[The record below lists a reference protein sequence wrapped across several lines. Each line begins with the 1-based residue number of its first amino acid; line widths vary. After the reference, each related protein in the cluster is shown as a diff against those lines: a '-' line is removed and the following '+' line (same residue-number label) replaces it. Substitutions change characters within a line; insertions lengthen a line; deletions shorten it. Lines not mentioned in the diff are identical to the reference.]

1 MQRYCFFAIS
11 SELPNFADKMK
22 MMKITHLLVLL
33 VVSAG
38 LLYLTRSFWMSLGI
52 MMLLL
57 LVDAL
62 LAQYERKHRS
72 KDDDTSS
79 ERD

>member
-1 MQRYCFFAIS
+1 MKKIKIS
-11 SELPNFADKMK
+11 RHF
-22 MMKITHLLVLL
+22 LVLL
-33 VVSAG
+33 VVSLG

-62 LAQYERKHRS
+62 LAQYERKHRH
-72 KDDDTSS
+72 KNDDDTSTG
-79 ERD
+79 E

>member
-1 MQRYCFFAIS
+1 
-11 SELPNFADKMK
+11 MK

-72 KDDDTSS
+72 KDDDTPS

>member
-1 MQRYCFFAIS
+1 MKKIKIS
-11 SELPNFADKMK
+11 RHF
-22 MMKITHLLVLL
+22 LVLL
-33 VVSAG
+33 FVSLG

-62 LAQYERKHRS
+62 LAQYERKHRHNN
-72 KDDDTSS
+72 DDDTTTG
-79 ERD
+79 E

>member
-1 MQRYCFFAIS
+1 M
-11 SELPNFADKMK
+11 E

>member
-1 MQRYCFFAIS
+1 
-11 SELPNFADKMK
+11 MK
-22 MMKITHLLVLL
+22 KTKITHLLVLL
-33 VVSAG
+33 LVSAG

-62 LAQYERKHRS
+62 LAQYERKHRP
-72 KDDDTSS
+72 KDDDTPT

>member
-1 MQRYCFFAIS
+1 
-11 SELPNFADKMK
+11 MK
-22 MMKITHLLVLL
+22 MMKFTHLLVLL

>member
-1 MQRYCFFAIS
+1 
-11 SELPNFADKMK
+11 MK

-62 LAQYERKHRS
+62 LAQYERKYRS

>member
-1 MQRYCFFAIS
+1 
-11 SELPNFADKMK
+11 MK

-33 VVSAG
+33 LVSAG

>member
-1 MQRYCFFAIS
+1 
-11 SELPNFADKMK
+11 MK

>member
-1 MQRYCFFAIS
+1 
-11 SELPNFADKMK
+11 MK

-57 LVDAL
+57 LVVAL